1 MAQLTDGKN
10 RYIIVS
16 AIDFSAAGFSGFENC
31 NVLDISGAS
40 TANQAKLIAHTP
52 TGGNNQLF
60 RQQIADATYV
70 YLRSCN
76 GGKALEIYK
85 AQAKDRVQPTQ
96 FTPNG
101 SAAQKWYLEATGE
114 TFTLN
119 GTAYP
124 CYYLHSLGSTTGRVL
139 TCYEDDYKTEVN
151 PIGYPRGS
159 AADYFTPPLE
169 NQQWVFIQSSLL
181 FTGFPVPTAG
191 GGALTNSGTAQTVLQ
206 ANSGSLYP
214 SVANPPTEAR
224 YQCRY
229 RTRKRAATAA
239 QAEFEDWSDWK
250 SYDND
255 STANLGW
262 GDSASTATNISTSVI
277 GKRHVAASGLTLET
291 LGTTYDRCD
300 YEFQWRRFEP
310 NYNNEPRHGGTLDFT
325 VSQVSP
331 VAVNSITATW
341 SPDGLIVGYDTTW
354 TRGGST
360 CVLESEDGLF
370 TKATVTPSLGVDDAL
385 IPNSRL
391 LRRVNVGDTVR
402 LKVTFT
408 TADGASVTSSQTVT
422 VTYGGTVGTSLTL
435 TASVSGTLATITASI
450 ASAKAWLIVPRG
462 NGDRFIPLAGSS
474 PWTIAPPL
482 GVPWKVY
489 ATGNQSSV
497 WNATLETF
505 NAITE
510 YPPAYHVTS
519 QDLARDMA
527 IALGGNEPPAHSQAY
542 SRDVSTQTVE
552 GRERPVNAYG
562 MTTEGSLPL
571 SGVLLAGDQQAEFE
585 YFAHASHVYL
595 RTPNGGWHQ
604 VGVKSAR
611 LDKSSARLQA
621 VSFDFV
627 EESW

>member
-1 MAQLTDGKN
+1 MAQLPDGKV

-16 AIDFSAAGFSGFENC
+16 AIDFSAAGFGGFENC

-101 SAAQKWYLEATGE
+101 STAQKWYLEATGE

-119 GTAYP
+119 GTAYT

-139 TCYEDDYKTEVN
+139 TCYEDDLKTEVN

-159 AADYFTPPLE
+159 SYDYFTPPLE
-169 NQQWVFIQSSLL
+169 NQQWVFVQSSLL
-181 FTGFPVPTAG
+181 FAGFAVPTNG
-191 GGALTNSGTAQTVLQ
+191 GGNTSQVGSTAYNVLQ
-206 ANSGSLYP
+206 ANTGSLWP
-214 SVANPPTEAR
+214 SFKCGNDTN

-229 RTRKRAATAA
+229 RVRKREDTAA
-239 QAEFEDWSDWK
+239 QDEFGDWTDWK
-250 SYDND
+250 SYAND
-255 STANLGW
+255 STDNLGW
-262 GDSASTATNISTSVI
+262 GDSASTVANMTTTKDGARQLATS
-277 GKRHVAASGLTLET
+277 ALTMET
-291 LGTTYDRCD
+291 LGSGYDRAD
-300 YEFQWRRFEP
+300 YEIQVRRFEP

-354 TRGGST
+354 TRGGSA

-370 TKATVTPSLGVDDAL
+370 TKTTVTPSLGIDDAL

-391 LRRVNVGDTVR
+391 LRRVTVGDTVK

-408 TADGASVTSSQTVT
+408 TADGASVTSSQSVT

-450 ASAKAWLIVPRG
+450 ASAKAWLVIPRG

-542 SRDVSTQTVE
+542 SRDVDTQTVE
-552 GRERPVNAYG
+552 GRDRPVNAYG

-611 LDKSSARLQA
+611 LDKSSSRLQA

>member
-10 RYIIVS
+10 RYIVVS
-16 AIDFSAAGFSGFENC
+16 AIDFSAAGFGGFENC

-101 SAAQKWYLEATGE
+101 STAQKWYLEATGE

-191 GGALTNSGTAQTVLQ
+191 GGAPTDSGTAQTVLQ
-206 ANSGSLYP
+206 ADSGSIYP
-214 SVANPPTEAR
+214 SVANPVTESR

-229 RTRKRAATAA
+229 RTRRRASAAA

-250 SYDND
+250 SYANG

-262 GDSASTATNISTSVI
+262 GDSASTTTNISTIVI
-277 GKRHVAASGLTLET
+277 GKRHVAASGLALET
-291 LGTTYDRCD
+291 LGTDYDRCD
-300 YEFQWRRFEP
+300 YEFQFRRFEP
-310 NYNNEPRHGGTLDFT
+310 NYNNEPRHGGALDFVVT
-325 VSQVSP
+325 QVEP
-331 VAVNSITATW
+331 LTIDQLTATW
-341 SPDGLIVGYDTTW
+341 SPDGLIMGWVTNW
-354 TRGGST
+354 SRGGAT
-360 CVLESEDGLF
+360 CVVESLDGLHR
-370 TKATVTPSLGVDDAL
+370 KWTVTPSYGSDDAL
-385 IPNSRL
+385 IPNKDLS
-391 LRRVNVGDTVR
+391 RRVRVGDSIRVR
-402 LKVTFT
+402 VTFT
-408 TADGASVTSSQTVT
+408 TPDGASTTTTQTLT
-422 VTYGGTVGTSLTL
+422 VTYGGTVGTALTL
-435 TASVSGTLATITASI
+435 TATTSGTLATIAASI
-450 ASAKAWLIVPRG
+450 ASAKAWLIIPRG
-462 NGDRFIPLAGSS
+462 NGDRFVPLTGSS

-482 GVPWKVY
+482 GVEWKVY
-489 ATGNQSSV
+489 ATGNQASV
-497 WNATLETF
+497 WSAALETF
-505 NAITE
+505 DAIVE
-510 YPPAYHVTS
+510 YPPAYHITS
-519 QDLARDMA
+519 QDLQHDLA
-527 IALGGNEPPAHSQAY
+527 ISLGEGNPPDHSQTY
-542 SRDVSTQTVE
+542 RRDVSSETIE

-562 MTTEGSLPL
+562 GTTEGSLPV
-571 SGVLLAGDQQAEFE
+571 SGVLVGGDQQAEFE
-585 YFAHASHVYL
+585 YFAHSSHAYL
-595 RTPNGGWHQ
+595 RTPLGDWHQ
-604 VGVKSAR
+604 VGIKSAS
-611 LDKSSARLQA
+611 LDKSRARLQA
-621 VSFDFV
+621 VSFDLD

>member
-1 MAQLTDGKN
+1 MP
-10 RYIIVS
+10 
-16 AIDFSAAGFSGFENC
+16 SGQ
-31 NVLDISGAS
+31 S
-40 TANQAKLIAHTP
+40 
-52 TGGNNQLF
+52 
-60 RQQIADATYV
+60 YV
-70 YLRSCN
+70 YLRCCN
-76 GGKALEIYK
+76 GGNALEIYK

-101 SAAQKWYLEATGE
+101 STAQKWYLEATGE

-139 TCYEDDYKTEVN
+139 TCYEDDLKTEVN

-159 AADYFTPPLE
+159 SYDYFTPPLE
-169 NQQWVFIQSSLL
+169 NQQWVFVQSSLYYA
-181 FTGFPVPTAG
+181 GFSVPTAG
-191 GGALTNSGTAQTVLQ
+191 GAATGSQTATAATVLQ
-206 ANSGSLYP
+206 ASSGSRYP
-214 SVANPPTEAR
+214 SVKNPVTEFR

-229 RTRKRAATAA
+229 RTRTRGVSDAVD
-239 QAEFEDWSDWK
+239 EFSDWSDWK
-250 SYDND
+250 SYADD
-255 STANLGW
+255 STDNLGW
-262 GDSASTATNISTSVI
+262 GTSASTAANITTISI
-277 GKRHVAASGLTLET
+277 GQRHVAATALTMET
-291 LGTTYDRCD
+291 LGATYDRCD

-310 NYNNEPRHGGTLDFT
+310 NFKNEPRHGGTLDFVVTQVEPVTIST
-325 VSQVSP
+325 VS
-331 VAVNSITATW
+331 ATW
-341 SPDGLIVGYDTTW
+341 SPDGLIMGWVTDSQ
-354 TRGGST
+354 RGGAT
-360 CVLESEDGLF
+360 CVVESLDGLHR
-370 TKATVTPSLGVDDAL
+370 KWTVTPSYGSDDAL
-385 IPNSRL
+385 IPNKDLS
-391 LRRVNVGDTVR
+391 RRVKVGDSIRV
-402 LKVTFT
+402 KVTFT

-435 TASVSGTLATITASI
+435 TATTSGTLATITASI
-450 ASAKAWLIVPRG
+450 ASAKAWLVIPRG

-505 NAITE
+505 TAITE
-510 YPPAYHVTS
+510 YPPAYHITS
-519 QDLARDMA
+519 QDLAHDMA
-527 IALGGNEPPAHSQAY
+527 IALGGNKPPSHSQAY
-542 SRDVSTQTVE
+542 SRDVDTQTVE

-595 RTPNGGWHQ
+595 RTPKGGWHQ
-604 VGVKSAR
+604 VGVKSAS
-611 LDKSSARLQA
+611 LDKSSSRLQA

>member
-16 AIDFSAAGFSGFENC
+16 AIDFAASGFSGFENC

-40 TANQAKLIAHTP
+40 TANQAKLIANTP

-101 SAAQKWYLEATGE
+101 STAQKWYLEATGE

-119 GTAYP
+119 GTAYT

-139 TCYEDDYKTEVN
+139 TCYEDDLKTEVN

-159 AADYFTPPLE
+159 SYDYFTPPLE
-169 NQQWVFIQSSLL
+169 NQQWVFVQSSLL
-181 FTGFPVPTAG
+181 FAGFAVPTNG
-191 GGALTNSGTAQTVLQ
+191 GGNTSQVGSTAYNVIQ
-206 ANSGSLYP
+206 ANTGSLWP
-214 SVANPPTEAR
+214 SFKCGNDTN

-229 RTRKRAATAA
+229 RVRKREDTAA
-239 QAEFEDWSDWK
+239 QDEFGDWTDWK
-250 SYDND
+250 SYAND
-255 STANLGW
+255 STDNLGW
-262 GDSASTATNISTSVI
+262 GDNASTAANMTTTKDGTRQLATS
-277 GKRHVAASGLTLET
+277 ALTMET
-291 LGTTYDRCD
+291 LGSGYDRAD
-300 YEFQWRRFEP
+300 YEIQVRRFEP

-370 TKATVTPSLGVDDAL
+370 TKATVTPSLGIDDAL

-391 LRRVNVGDTVR
+391 LRRVNVGDTVK

-408 TADGASVTSSQTVT
+408 TADGASVTSSQSVT

-450 ASAKAWLIVPRG
+450 ASAKAWLVIPRG

-510 YPPAYHVTS
+510 YPPAYHITS
-519 QDLARDMA
+519 QDLAHDMA
-527 IALGGNEPPAHSQAY
+527 IALGGNEPPTHSQAY
-542 SRDVSTQTVE
+542 SRDVDTQTVE

-604 VGVKSAR
+604 VGVKSAS